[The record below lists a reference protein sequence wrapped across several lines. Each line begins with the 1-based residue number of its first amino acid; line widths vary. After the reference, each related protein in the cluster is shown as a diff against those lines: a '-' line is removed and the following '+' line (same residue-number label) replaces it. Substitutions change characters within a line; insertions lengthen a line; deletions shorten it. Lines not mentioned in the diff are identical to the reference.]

1 MMSRLYPTTRRLFG
15 QVFRALH
22 ALDLG
27 AVLSPMTFALTA
39 IYLSRLILQDR
50 WQNST
55 AWRTGCLPEGT
66 MRSIGSCGRRA
77 SPAGW

>member
-55 AWRTGCLPEGT
+55 A
-66 MRSIGSCGRRA
+66 
-77 SPAGW
+77 